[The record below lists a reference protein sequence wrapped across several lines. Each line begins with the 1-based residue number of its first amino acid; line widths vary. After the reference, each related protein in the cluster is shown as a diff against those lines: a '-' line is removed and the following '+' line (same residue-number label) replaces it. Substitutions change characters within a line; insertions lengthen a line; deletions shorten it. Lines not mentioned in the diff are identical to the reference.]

1 MDIDKLLESKRP
13 KVADLKEAIVELRK
27 SADSRGVSDSNIIN
41 SLKTRNSKLI
51 QIIDSKREI
60 IDNLSNQIYHV
71 NNQYQKL
78 LKENYKL
85 KIRNRTKIAIYL
97 FILVLSILFNLAF
110 AL

>member
-27 SADSRGVSDSNIIN
+27 SADSRGISDSNIID
-41 SLKTRNSKLI
+41 SLKTRNSELI
-51 QIIDSKREI
+51 QTVDSKKEIIDS
-60 IDNLSNQIYHV
+60 LSNQIYYV
-71 NNQYQKL
+71 NSQYQKL
-78 LKENYKL
+78 LKENDEL

-110 AL
+110 VL

>member
-27 SADSRGVSDSNIIN
+27 SADSRGVSDSNIID
-41 SLKTRNSKLI
+41 SLKTRNSELI
-51 QIIDSKREI
+51 QTIDSKKEI
-60 IDNLSNQIYHV
+60 IDNLSNQIYCI
-71 NNQYQKL
+71 NSQYQKL
-78 LKENYKL
+78 LKENDEL
-85 KIRNRTKIAIYL
+85 KIRNRAKIAIYL